1 MFQKNSLS
9 NYKQL
14 KQSEIMGL
22 PKEMCTLPR
31 SQDQIS
37 EAHGPLFQTSGGS

>member
-14 KQSEIMGL
+14 KQSEIIGL
-22 PKEMCTLPR
+22 PEEKCSLPR
-31 SQDQIS
+31 SQDQKS
-37 EAHGPLFQTSGGS
+37 EAHGPLFKASGGS